1 MSADTDKRASPIKP
15 TRRPRALDRWF
26 DDQLNQIY
34 TEASNEPLP
43 DDLAKL
49 VSQLKAREKK

>member
-1 MSADTDKRASPIKP
+1 M
-15 TRRPRALDRWF
+15 RRPKALDRWF

-34 TEASNEPLP
+34 TEATNEPLP